1 LQQARAV
8 EVLERI
14 GSAEARRLLEA
25 LAGGDDRAPLTLDAR
40 AALRRLPPPLTSRC
54 REGPL

>member
-1 LQQARAV
+1 LKAGLQQARAV

-14 GSAEARRLLEA
+14 GNPEARRLLEM

-40 AALRRLPPPLTSRC
+40 AALRRLPR
-54 REGPL
+54 R